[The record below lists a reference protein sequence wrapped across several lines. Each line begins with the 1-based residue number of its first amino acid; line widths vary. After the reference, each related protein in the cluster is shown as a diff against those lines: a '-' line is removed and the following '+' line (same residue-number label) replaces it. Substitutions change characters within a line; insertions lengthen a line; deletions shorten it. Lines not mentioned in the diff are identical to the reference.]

1 MKFKK
6 PNESYWNNKM
16 IAYFHDP
23 IDKVFEIQGHEK
35 RGEETLKCFGL
46 QKPNNEFWKTADG
59 IASGFERGQVP
70 SYVSK
75 DNKEDLTRS
84 GMIDF
89 ATSPTI
95 SHPTTKDNAN
105 IELDLSKID
114 KENIFKELIKSL
126 TDQIGA
132 SPETCGFSNKDL
144 FKNNPEAFAYS
155 RFLYSH
161 LALRFKLAE
170 NNVAGLGSLWHRLP
184 ADSRFPDHTIWQHN
198 GLVSALSSCI
208 ELGGKENIAMMVVS
222 ITPVQQFIAK
232 ARKLRDFWTGSV
244 ILSWLAFEGIKWVIK
259 NLGCDH
265 ILYPSLIDQPLVNE
279 YLKAKG
285 INEVNFLN
293 NESGIASFPNK
304 FLFLMPY
311 NRAEE
316 IANDIKNAIN
326 EKWEDLRKSMTTEL
340 LRGSFSQEESDAI
353 SELFE
358 KQFKNYWDITWAS
371 VKLLDKNYEDK
382 IKELLPPKS
391 YENNL
396 KLLEIFNKII
406 EDKEHYEKSGLGILY
421 STTHSLVQTA
431 LASQKTQK
439 KIIRGEETGQKCQI
453 CGEFEV
459 INTFEH
465 KEGTKAKEYTKNI
478 DDLWDKISKTI
489 GKNEIKSTEKLCSVC
504 FTKRMAYRIFKDDD
518 KHVLNKTFNNCEKF
532 PTTTEVA
539 LYDDLSFQK
548 EEDKYN
554 YAQRIH
560 ENEDIQVDNR
570 NRYYAILM
578 MDGDKM
584 GALVNGETIGST
596 WQTIMHPDIVKRLS
610 IQNYDKK
617 YKDNWDNIFKNH
629 PKRLLTPSI
638 HLSISES
645 LGDFAIYG
653 VSRIIKKYEGKL
665 IYAGGDDVCAILP
678 VSNVI
683 EAADDIRKYY
693 NSTFKVIMP
702 ENNNEKSE
710 NIEISDVAKDN
721 ILNIKGKLSVG
732 LGKAKEISISAGILI
747 CHHKESLT
755 AMLEE
760 SHRLLDKAKTE
771 GDRNAVAVELRKRSG
786 GSRYF
791 VSKWDDDSKRFYIF
805 KDIGSKIG
813 NKNIQEISRSLVYR
827 LNAFQDGFEAMLNQP
842 NKVDLVTKFV
852 AKQLDR
858 SGVGNKSK
866 EEKEQIASDIAKLGI
881 IKIKDESGKEKEMF
895 NPEPLIIAGFIA
907 DKGGK

>member
-1 MKFKK
+1 MKFLK

-23 IDKVFEIQGHEK
+23 IDKVFDIQGHEK

-75 DNKEDLTRS
+75 DNKEDSTRS

-89 ATSPTI
+89 KISPTI
-95 SHPTTKDNAN
+95 THPTTEGSAN
-105 IELDLSKID
+105 IQFDLSKVN
-114 KENIFKELIKSL
+114 KEYIFKEVIKSL
-126 TDQIGA
+126 TTQIGA
-132 SPETCGFSNKDL
+132 TPETCGFSNKDQ

-170 NNVAGLGSLWHRLP
+170 NNVAGLGALWHRLP
-184 ADSRFPDHTIWQHN
+184 ADTRFPDHTIWQHN

-208 ELGGKENIAMMVVS
+208 ELGDKENIAMMVVS
-222 ITPVQQFIAK
+222 ITPVQGFIAK
-232 ARKLRDFWTGSV
+232 ARKLRDYWTGSV
-244 ILSWLAFEGIKWVIK
+244 ILSWLAFEGIRWVIE

-279 YLKAKG
+279 YLKTQG

-293 NESGIASFPNK
+293 KESEIASFPNK

-311 NRAEE
+311 NRSDD
-316 IANDIKNAIN
+316 IAGEIKNAII
-326 EKWEDLRKSMTTEL
+326 EKWGHLKDSMIKEYFDKDI
-340 LRGSFSQEESDAI
+340 SDEEKKMIGA
-353 SELFE
+353 LFQ
-358 KQFKNYWDITWAS
+358 KQFNNYWDITWAS

-391 YENNL
+391 YENNF
-396 KLLEIFNKII
+396 KLLNIFNKII
-406 EDKEHYEKSGLGILY
+406 EDKQHYEKSGLGILY

-439 KIIRGEETGQKCQI
+439 KIVREEENGQKCQI

-459 INTFEH
+459 LNTFEH
-465 KEGTKAKEYTKNI
+465 KDGLKAKEYKKNI
-478 DDLWDKISKTI
+478 DDFWNNISKKI
-489 GKNEIKSTEKLCSVC
+489 GKNEIKPNEKLCSIC
-504 FTKRMAYRIFKDDD
+504 FTKRIAYRIFKDDD
-518 KHVLNKTFNNCEKF
+518 KHILNKTFKNCEKF

-539 LYDDLSFQK
+539 LYDDFDFQK
-548 EEDKYN
+548 AEDKYN
-554 YAQRIH
+554 YAQGIH
-560 ENEDIQVDNR
+560 EKEDIQVDNR

-596 WQTIMHPDIVKRLS
+596 WESIMHPDIVKRLS
-610 IQNYDKK
+610 SQNYDKK
-617 YKDNWDNIFKNH
+617 YKDNWDNIYKNH

-653 VSRIIKKYEGKL
+653 VSRIIKKYSGKL
-665 IYAGGDDVCAILP
+665 IYAGGDDVCAVLP

-683 EAADDIRKYY
+683 QAADEIRKYY

-732 LGKAKEISISAGILI
+732 LGKADKISISAGILI

-760 SHRLLDKAKTE
+760 SHRLLDKSKTE

-786 GSRYF
+786 GARYF
-791 VSKWDDDSKRFYIF
+791 VSKWEDDNKRFEIF
-805 KDIGSKIG
+805 KDIGGKIG
-813 NKNIQEISRSLVYR
+813 DKSIQEVSRSLVYR

-895 NPEPLIIAGFIA
+895 NPETLIIAGFIA